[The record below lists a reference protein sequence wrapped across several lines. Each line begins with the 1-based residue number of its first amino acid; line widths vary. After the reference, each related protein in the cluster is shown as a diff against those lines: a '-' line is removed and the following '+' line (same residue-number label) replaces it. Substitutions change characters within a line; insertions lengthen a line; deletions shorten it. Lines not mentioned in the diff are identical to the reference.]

1 MTKKDLI
8 EMLKEVKDDDK
19 IFVLLD
25 SDDELDLRVK
35 DIDYTYGIG
44 YAHIIV

>member
-35 DIDYTYGIG
+35 DIDYT
-44 YAHIIV
+44 